1 MFFRMF
7 YVELKDEQG
16 AEVVEEDEI
25 DKSIKAIHQSAQK
38 LSDSIVHLAS
48 GSQKL
53 SNQDDEALSP
63 TMEASK
69 RK

>member
-1 MFFRMF
+1 MF

>member
-1 MFFRMF
+1 MF
-7 YVELKDEQG
+7 YVELKEEQG

-53 SNQDDEALSP
+53 SNQEDEALSP
-63 TMEASK
+63 TLEASK

>member
-1 MFFRMF
+1 MF
-7 YVELKDEQG
+7 YVELKEEQG

-53 SNQDDEALSP
+53 SNQEDESLSP
-63 TMEASK
+63 TLEAAKSK
-69 RK
+69 

>member
-1 MFFRMF
+1 MF
-7 YVELKDEQG
+7 YVELKEEQG

>member
-1 MFFRMF
+1 MF
-7 YVELKDEQG
+7 YVELKEEQG

-53 SNQDDEALSP
+53 SNQEDESLSP
-63 TMEASK
+63 TQEASK

>member
-1 MFFRMF
+1 MF
-7 YVELKDEQG
+7 YVELKEEQG

-69 RK
+69 SK

>member
-1 MFFRMF
+1 MF
-7 YVELKDEQG
+7 YVELKEEQG

-53 SNQDDEALSP
+53 SYQEDEALSP
-63 TMEASK
+63 TLEASK

>member
-1 MFFRMF
+1 MF
-7 YVELKDEQG
+7 YVELKEEQG
-16 AEVVEEDEI
+16 TEEVEEDEI
-25 DKSIKAIHQSAQK
+25 DKSIQAIHQSAQK

-53 SNQDDEALSP
+53 TDQEDKSLPPTLGAL
-63 TMEASK
+63 K